1 MPEDSPSEYGYE
13 DSYQKREKLR
23 KELTSVLGGLERL
36 IEVSQTDTKKLVN
49 LLERYHNNHKGE
61 KIDDEEVLGTM
72 ADTKSTNSMVEQ
84 KLQELNDVRQQL
96 KELEDWQNND

>member
-1 MPEDSPSEYGYE
+1 MPENSPSEYGYE

-23 KELTSVLGGLERL
+23 KELASVLGELERL
-36 IEVSQTDTKKLVN
+36 IKVSQVDTNKLMN
-49 LLERYHNNHKGE
+49 LLERYHNNPKGE

-72 ADTKSTNSMVEQ
+72 GDTRGTGSMIEQ

-96 KELEDWQNND
+96 KELKDWQND